1 MRQFY
6 IKNARI
12 GYLNKGF
19 FSLFVVIGWVR
30 VEKAYICI
38 IIKLIKNIW
47 GNNMSALKIVR
58 LLSIAVAVV
67 GAFIVIPEAALVMA
81 VLGLV
86 GGYMADEADK
96 TNRTYFLV
104 FAVALGTVSGAAAAL
119 PVIGGPISDI
129 MANLSTIV
137 NAAALAVILN
147 AIKDRA
153 SE

>member
-1 MRQFY
+1 
-6 IKNARI
+6 
-12 GYLNKGF
+12 
-19 FSLFVVIGWVR
+19 
-30 VEKAYICI
+30 
-38 IIKLIKNIW
+38 
-47 GNNMSALKIVR
+47 MSALKIVR

-67 GAFIVIPEAALVMA
+67 GAFVAIPEAALVMA

-96 TNRTYFLV
+96 SNRTYFLV
-104 FAVALGTVSGAAAAL
+104 FAVALGTVSVSGAAGAL

-147 AIKDRA
+147 AVKDRA

>member
-1 MRQFY
+1 
-6 IKNARI
+6 
-12 GYLNKGF
+12 
-19 FSLFVVIGWVR
+19 
-30 VEKAYICI
+30 
-38 IIKLIKNIW
+38 
-47 GNNMSALKIVR
+47 MSALKIVR

-67 GAFIVIPEAALVMA
+67 GAFAAIPKAALVMA

-96 TNRTYFLV
+96 SNRTYFLV
-104 FAVALGTVSGAAAAL
+104 FAVALGTVSGAAGAL